1 LASEGVA
8 SVDNVPVLGE
18 ACQHILDT
26 LLECVDLG
34 VDQNFSDEV
43 FCGELDKA
51 LTSSSLLSG
60 RGAVSDGGELRL
72 DVHVV
77 LLDVPG
83 GQSLLKFVENQLLV
97 FLTEGFPHHNEQVGS
112 RQGGQLGSLK

>member
-1 LASEGVA
+1 MGV
-8 SVDNVPVLGE
+8 SYSKLCYIFFPKRPGGKKYLFDDSG
-18 ACQHILDT
+18 
-26 LLECVDLG
+26 
-34 VDQNFSDEV
+34 
-43 FCGELDKA
+43 

-83 GQSLLKFVENQLLV
+83 GQSWQ
-97 FLTEGFPHHNEQVGS
+97 Q
-112 RQGGQLGSLK
+112 